1 MAATRALKVGD
12 RGADVRVLQQA
23 LNRLA
28 ETRFYP
34 PLDTDEVVG
43 PATMAA
49 FQALGWAVGLTE
61 QTLNGPVIPI
71 GAQQLIRRPE
81 RRSPQD
87 LARARRRAPSLHLRT
102 IAFDGTPTFWGLAK
116 PLLLA
121 REHGWSGQLDSSDR
135 RKGVAE
141 RFGKKSQAT
150 LYACAKAKHATG
162 RCPSSCG
169 GDCKPANKPGQS
181 SHELRSDASAFP
193 GPLGRKLRWF
203 ELGLDISDHQGAL
216 DALDHLG
223 YGVRLTYP
231 HSSEELHH
239 INFTASPG
247 GVLPDAGP
255 ASHATHPAAA
265 PVSMHAHPAAGPLHR
280 GHPAGASH
288 EGALITLT
296 GPDVSFNQ
304 DKPIDWQQVKRA
316 GHDFAIHRVT
326 DGLNSPDK
334 KFGKARWK
342 GMKDAGLVRGAYHV
356 GRPQTGRD
364 PKDEVAEFLN
374 RLKEVGGLHEGD
386 LVPIL
391 DIEAFGSI
399 GRPLNA
405 MDTRRWVQL
414 WTNEMFRRT
423 GRHPIIYTGSFWRD
437 TMKNGGDSYGCRL
450 WLAAYVTQARLH
462 KFIPIAWH
470 NQGIT
475 IWQHTNTGTCPG
487 IHGACDLNRY
497 TGTRAT
503 FDQLRM

>member
-1 MAATRALKVGD
+1 MAAARALKVGD
-12 RGADVRVLQQA
+12 SGADVSALQRA

-34 PLDTDEVVG
+34 PLAPDGEVG
-43 PATMAA
+43 PATMRA
-49 FQALGWAVGLTE
+49 FQALGWALGFTE
-61 QTLNGPVIPI
+61 QTLNGPTIPI
-71 GAQQLIRRPE
+71 RAQQLIRKPE
-81 RRSPQD
+81 ERSPQD
-87 LARARRRAPSLHLRT
+87 LARARRRAPGLHLRT

-150 LYACAKAKHATG
+150 LFACAKAKKNTG
-162 RCPSSCG
+162 RCPSSCS
-169 GDCKPANKPGQS
+169 GDCNPANQPGQS

-193 GPLGRKLRWF
+193 GPLGRKLNWF

-216 DALDHLG
+216 DALNHLG
-223 YGVRLTYP
+223 YKARLTYP
-231 HSSEELHH
+231 HSIKELHH

-247 GVLPDAGP
+247 RVLPDVGP
-255 ASHATHPAAA
+255 ASHATHPSTA
-265 PVSMHAHPAAGPLHR
+265 PVAVHTHRAPGPLHR
-280 GHPAGASH
+280 GHPASASH
-288 EGALITLT
+288 DGALITLT

-304 DKPIDWQQVKRA
+304 DEPIDWHQVKTA
-316 GHDFAIHRVT
+316 GHDFAMHRAT

-334 KFGKARWK
+334 KFGKARWT

-356 GRPQTGRD
+356 GRPQTRRD

-405 MDTRRWVQL
+405 TDTRRWVHL
-414 WTNEMFRRT
+414 WTNEMFRRI
-423 GRHPIIYTGSFWRD
+423 GRHPIIYTGNFWRD
-437 TMKNGGDSYGCRL
+437 TMKNGGDNYGCRL
-450 WLAAYVTQARLH
+450 WLAAYVKQTQLH

-475 IWQHTNTGTCPG
+475 IWQHTDTGTCPG

-497 TGTRAT
+497 TGTRAI